1 MSDDGREGT
10 EWHFHASRL
19 MNNQIYRLQSEIRT
33 KGGPPGPPLS
43 ILVDQDLLSKIED
56 DDIVE
61 EKPVTQSTDILSF
74 L

>member
-1 MSDDGREGT
+1 
-10 EWHFHASRL
+10 